1 MKEDYNLLKES
12 LGNVI
17 KEIDDISESGQ
28 MVVDGRQYKVEF
40 SLGGDYKVCQLKHEG
55 YYEQKFFFSSF

>member
-1 MKEDYNLLKES
+1 MIRKSRHCNSFRERRLQSLKES

-28 MVVDGRQYKVEF
+28 MVVDGRHYKVEF
-40 SLGGDYKVCQLKHEG
+40 FLGGDYKVCELKT
-55 YYEQKFFFSSF
+55 